1 MTACPLVASG
11 ISVRFGGVHAVRD
24 VSLQVE
30 PGQLVGLIGPNG
42 AGKTSFVDAITGFV
56 PSEGRVEIDGVDV
69 TSARPHIRAKH
80 GLTRTWQSVDLFND
94 LSVAEN
100 LAVAA
105 TEPSWTRTL
114 RELVRNGRKTAP
126 AVEQLMADVGIESMA
141 DLMPE
146 ALSEGQRKLVGVAR
160 ALAGSPVVVCLD
172 EPAAGLDT
180 HESTQLGVRL
190 KRLVDQGTAML
201 LIDHDMGFVFGI
213 CDHIVVLEFG
223 VVIAEGTP
231 ADVRQDPGVIAAYLG
246 AGSSDTSIEARS

>member
-1 MTACPLVASG
+1 MVWMSPQT
-11 ISVRFGGVHAVRD
+11 
-24 VSLQVE
+24 
-30 PGQLVGLIGPNG
+30 
-42 AGKTSFVDAITGFV
+42 
-56 PSEGRVEIDGVDV
+56 
-69 TSARPHIRAKH
+69 RPHIRAKH

-105 TEPSWTRTL
+105 TEPSWPRTL

-190 KRLVDQGTAML
+190 QKTCG
-201 LIDHDMGFVFGI
+201 
-213 CDHIVVLEFG
+213 
-223 VVIAEGTP
+223 
-231 ADVRQDPGVIAAYLG
+231 PGNRNAL
-246 AGSSDTSIEARS
+246 D